1 MTETRV
7 RYVRAQIDQ
16 LIEDLCKFTGKKWDE
31 ERFQKIMKISQKN
44 SYLWER
50 ANNLL
55 DRKPS
60 PLSGFELFNYMA
72 CMVCNRGKESTTAI
86 LQQLNDEIEEHIKN
100 GTSTFP
106 VEEKFRVSWDG
117 IACWRT

>member
-1 MTETRV
+1 MNIPIFFIDTCYNPYDYVTETRV

-60 PLSGFELFNYMA
+60 PLKRIRTVQLYGLY
-72 CMVCNRGKESTTAI
+72 G
-86 LQQLNDEIEEHIKN
+86 LQPRK
-100 GTSTFP
+100 
-106 VEEKFRVSWDG
+106 RVDDSDP
-117 IACWRT
+117 AAAE

>member
-1 MTETRV
+1 
-7 RYVRAQIDQ
+7 
-16 LIEDLCKFTGKKWDE
+16 
-31 ERFQKIMKISQKN
+31 MKISQKN

-86 LQQLNDEIEEHIKN
+86 LQQLNDEIEEHIKMELPHSRWKKN
-100 GTSTFP
+100 SAYPGTELP
-106 VEEKFRVSWDG
+106 VGR
-117 IACWRT
+117 I